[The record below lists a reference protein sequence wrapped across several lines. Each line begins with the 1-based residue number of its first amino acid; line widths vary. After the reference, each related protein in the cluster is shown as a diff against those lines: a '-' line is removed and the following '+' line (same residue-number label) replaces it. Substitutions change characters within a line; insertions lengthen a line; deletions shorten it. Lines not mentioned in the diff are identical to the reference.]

1 MSHGEEAEEPRELE
15 GRGRPTPPHLPEPV
29 PGT

>member
-1 MSHGEEAEEPRELE
+1 MSHGEEAEEPREPE
-15 GRGRPTPPHLPEPV
+15 GGGSSASTHLPEPV